1 MKVEIE
7 VKKYKESSWNDI
19 VLGHDIQISATA
31 FRKGVVF
38 CAIEFGK
45 VTDLEQLKEDAVNR
59 VKQKIEDYITE
70 HERSQMIEKVLG
82 IEFQEIEI
90 EGE

>member
-31 FRKGVVF
+31 FRKDVVF

-45 VTDLEQLKEDAVNR
+45 VTDLEQLKENAVNR